1 MNSPS
6 PINIAIGFHQSALR
20 RGDHLALCVGGTTFR
35 YAAILERVLALASA
49 IEAHDPDPEQP
60 TVGMFGYRSAT
71 AYAAVLAILYAG
83 KGYVPLNPHFPVAR
97 NLRIADL
104 SGIGMLI
111 LDGRC
116 AEGAQE
122 LLEQMPRPLTVL
134 MPDHAVLP
142 EWTANQSRH
151 RFISQSELAVVPR
164 TIREPKSPNH
174 GIAYLL
180 FTSGSTGIPKGVMVS
195 QENVQAFV
203 EGMIERYRPTP
214 EDRFSQHSD
223 MTFDASVYD
232 QFVCWAAGATLYPVP
247 EEQRMAPAKFIQEHG
262 ITFWESVPAVIDFM
276 RRMHLLRPGAFP
288 SLRWTVFGG
297 ERLGREAARR
307 WQVAAP
313 NAVIDNSYGPTE
325 GTICVTG
332 YLWRGDVSDGECL
345 NDIVPIGLPY
355 PGQMAALLV
364 DDRLIANE
372 DGARGELCLAGSQ
385 VTPGYWRNP
394 VETEKSYREMSGP
407 DGMVRRWYRTGDLV
421 EWRDGVGYHYL
432 DRVDRQLKIRGYR
445 VELSEIEHVLRQVA
459 GSEQVAV
466 IGWPPRGGN
475 VTSVVGFVSGS
486 KVADEEILAEM
497 ARRLPPYMVPK
508 QLQRLSQLPLNAN
521 NKVDLPRLVELVEG
535 MTGG

>member
-1 MNSPS
+1 MNTPC
-6 PINIAIGFHQSALR
+6 PINIALGFHHSALR
-20 RGDHLALCVGGTTFR
+20 QGDHPALRVHGTTVR
-35 YAAILERVLALASA
+35 YDALLERVCLLASA
-49 IEAHDPDPEQP
+49 IESLDPDPDHP
-60 TVGMFGYRSAT
+60 TVGMFGYRTVT
-71 AYAAVLAILYAG
+71 AYAAVLGILYAG

-104 SGIGMLI
+104 SGIRMLI
-111 LDGRC
+111 LDARC
-116 AEGAQE
+116 AEGAPE
-122 LLEQMPRPLTVL
+122 LLEQMPHPLTVL
-134 MPDHAVLP
+134 LPDHDALP
-142 EWTANQSRH
+142 AWTGSQARH
-151 RFISQSELAVVPR
+151 RFITQAELSALPR
-164 TIREPKSPNH
+164 RIHEPKCPTH

-180 FTSGSTGIPKGVMVS
+180 FTSGSTGVPKGVMVS

-203 EGMIERYRPTP
+203 DGMMARYAPTP
-214 EDRFSQHSD
+214 QDHFSQHSD

-232 QFVCWAAGATLYPVP
+232 QFVCWAAGATLHPVP

-276 RRMHLLRPGAFP
+276 RRMHLLRPGVFP
-288 SLRWTVFGG
+288 TLRWTVFGG
-297 ERLGREAARR
+297 ERLGRDAAHR

-332 YLWRGDVSDGECL
+332 YLWRPEISDTECL

-364 DDRLIANE
+364 EERLVAPG
-372 DGARGELCLAGSQ
+372 DGLRGELCLAGSQ
-385 VTPGYWRNP
+385 VTPGYWRNS
-394 VETEKSYREMSGP
+394 VETEKSYREMPGP
-407 DGMVRRWYRTGDLV
+407 DGVVRRWYKTGDLV

-475 VTSVVGFVSGS
+475 VTSVIGFVCGS
-486 KVADEEILAEM
+486 KVGDDEILAEM

-508 QLQRLSQLPLNAN
+508 QLQRLPQLPLNAN
-521 NKVDLPRLVELVEG
+521 NKIDLPRLTELVEG
-535 MTGG
+535 GV